1 MSSCLELISE
11 QFPHLRDRVACLFE
25 SDDVFRELCEDYEA
39 CVAAITRLEAADTAN
54 EPLRTEYAALRLRLE
69 TEVLRHLH
77 ESTDLGGLPGSD
89 KRGL

>member
-1 MSSCLELISE
+1 MPSCLQLVTE
-11 QFPHLRDRVACLFE
+11 QFPHLRDRVACLFDRDE
-25 SDDVFRELCEDYEA
+25 VFHELCEDYGA
-39 CVAAITRLEAADTAN
+39 CVAAIVRLEAADSAN